1 MSKLIR
7 WSGSKK
13 SCSSSIISYFP
24 RKINTYYECFLGG
37 GAVLLELLQNFDK
50 YNIECNHFVG
60 NDINKDLISVWN
72 IIKLNP
78 ILLYNYYSNIYNEF
92 IKLNS
97 LQEKK
102 EFYTYKRNYYNSLDI
117 ENEERPLL
125 FYWLIR
131 TCFNGLIRYNKKC
144 EFNSSYHLNRNGIRP
159 NELLSILM
167 EASAMLKKY
176 NVEFQFMSFESIF
189 GIAKEGDLLYCD
201 PPYENVK
208 TNSMYLKN
216 SFNSSTL
223 FNELKKLN
231 DRNIKWLLSYDGLE
245 LLKSK
250 NIIIPENMYKR
261 HIEIVQSS
269 SSYRNLSNSK
279 TKNNTIKESLFC
291 NFE

>member
-1 MSKLIR
+1 
-7 WSGSKK
+7 
-13 SCSSSIISYFP
+13 
-24 RKINTYYECFLGG
+24 
-37 GAVLLELLQNFDK
+37 
-50 YNIECNHFVG
+50 
-60 NDINKDLISVWN
+60 
-72 IIKLNP
+72 
-78 ILLYNYYSNIYNEF
+78 
-92 IKLNS
+92 
-97 LQEKK
+97 
-102 EFYTYKRNYYNSLDI
+102 
-117 ENEERPLL
+117 
-125 FYWLIR
+125 
-131 TCFNGLIRYNKKC
+131 
-144 EFNSSYHLNRNGIRP
+144 
-159 NELLSILM
+159 M

-176 NVEFQFMSFESIF
+176 NVEFQFISFESIF
-189 GIAKEGDLLYCD
+189 EIAKEGDLLYCD

-216 SFNSSTL
+216 SFDSSTL

-279 TKNNTIKESLFC
+279 TNNNTVKESLFC